1 MSVEIQE
8 RVRTDEGLKAPP
20 RFNLWAINND
30 YTSWD
35 EVVFILTRAL
45 GMSESVANELTNKI
59 DKEGKAK
66 LNPKPMTKD
75 IAEAYLAKV
84 NETKRT
90 LATMMPFRANQI
102 MMLKFMVKED

>member
-1 MSVEIQE
+1 MSIDIQE
-8 RVRTDEGLKAPP
+8 RIATKDELKVPP
-20 RFNLWAINND
+20 RFNIWAINND
-30 YTSWD
+30 FTSWD

-45 GMSESVANELTNKI
+45 GMSESVASELTNKI

-90 LATMMPFRANQI
+90 LASMNPFRANQV
-102 MMLKFMVKED
+102 MMLKFIVKED

>member
-1 MSVEIQE
+1 MSISIEE
-8 RVRTDEGLKAPP
+8 RVDVTYDKPKK
-20 RFNLWAINND
+20 FNLFAINND

-45 GMSESVANELTNKI
+45 GMSESVAGELTSQI

-75 IAEAYLAKV
+75 IAEAYLAKI
-84 NETKRT
+84 NETKSL
-90 LATMMPFRANQI
+90 LAKMNPFRANQV